1 MALLGLATLVVAA
14 LILVRLGAGHER
26 LYGRLPRSPSR
37 RWHSGAEHLR
47 RLAGSARGRSALC
60 PALRAADARIR
71 AARARRQREA
81 LPGCGAPAL
90 LPGDPATRPRPA
102 AAAFAAVLAAV
113 FGPFAVVGSDGLGRA
128 CTRRPAIPAAREP
141 RRRSPAR
148 GGSARDLRRAG
159 RRWLHR
165 RTLARSRRLAAGRS
179 RTCDDPAAGGRGPG
193 RPLARRPLAGRP
205 GAPRR
210 RIRGDRG
217 GRPGVREVHLH
228 AVLAVAASTRP
239 ARAGPVAVAAS
250 ALLAAAMVL
259 GQLWF
264 FHYREL
270 FSVDDVAWLVVA
282 RDVLLVAL
290 YGVLLAALRRST
302 KIPSSS
308 STVSHSPL
316 ASSLANGIAAV
327 DGAERRSR

>member
-1 MALLGLATLVVAA
+1 MAGFLAFAKFISPQYLL
-14 LILVRLGAGHER
+14 
-26 LYGRLPRSPSR
+26 
-37 RWHSGAEHLR
+37 W
-47 RLAGSARGRSALC
+47 
-60 PALRAADARIR
+60 
-71 AARARRQREA
+71 
-81 LPGCGAPAL
+81 L
-90 LPGDPATRPRPA
+90 LPLVPL
-102 AAAFAAVLAAV
+102 VLA
-113 FGPFAVVGSDGLGRA
+113 PF
-128 CTRRPAIPAAREP
+128 
-141 RRRSPAR
+141 
-148 GGSARDLRRAG
+148 
-159 RRWLHR
+159 
-165 RTLARSRRLAAGRS
+165 
-179 RTCDDPAAGGRGPG
+179 
-193 RPLARRPLAGRP
+193 
-205 GAPRR
+205 
-210 RIRGDRG
+210 
-217 GRPGVREVHLH
+217 
-228 AVLAVAASTRP
+228 
-239 ARAGPVAVAAS
+239 AVAAS

>member
-1 MALLGLATLVVAA
+1 VPCSTSGRRSDSRCSGSPSARSSTRLRCSRSSAWRSGHATSPG
-14 LILVRLGAGHER
+14 RCSPSPRSWR
-26 LYGRLPRSPSR
+26 LYSARSP
-37 RWHSGAEHLR
+37 W
-47 RLAGSARGRSALC
+47 
-60 PALRAADARIR
+60 
-71 AARARRQREA
+71 
-81 LPGCGAPAL
+81 
-90 LPGDPATRPRPA
+90 
-102 AAAFAAVLAAV
+102 
-113 FGPFAVVGSDGLGRA
+113 SDRTAYGRA